1 MTKVFSVLSGKGGT
15 GKTTLSINIS
25 LALKNFGNKVVLI
38 DGNISM
44 PHVFSYIGINSW
56 PYSLNDFLS
65 GKSFERESL
74 INYNGIKVLVSSPKL
89 EDLGNIDLKKLKRVI
104 ESIKSFEKPDFIII
118 DGPPGIGK
126 ETISLIDASDE
137 ILLVIQPFEQNII
150 DAEKIIEISKSLGK
164 EKIKLIL
171 NNGFWLRK
179 EKIEEIKK
187 RLGVEVLGF
196 VPFSKEIMFS
206 SVNKIPIIEE
216 KPNSFVSEMIME
228 IASKLCNED
237 FNESFKLKFFKAF
250 RNFIS
255 LI

>member
-1 MTKVFSVLSGKGGT
+1 MTKIFSVLSGKGGT
-15 GKTTLSINIS
+15 GKTTFSINIS
-25 LALKNFGNKVVLI
+25 LALKKLGNKVVLI

-44 PHVFSYIGINSW
+44 PHVFSYLGINSW
-56 PYSLNDFLS
+56 SYSLNNFLS
-65 GKSFERESL
+65 GKNFERESL
-74 INYNGIKVLVSSPKL
+74 INYNGIKVLVSSPNL
-89 EDLGNIDLKKLKRVI
+89 GDLGNVDLKKFKKII
-104 ESIKSFEKPDFIII
+104 EDIKSFEEPDFIII

-126 ETISLIDASDE
+126 ETISIIEASDE

-150 DAEKIIEISKSLGK
+150 DALKIIEISKSLGK

-179 EKIEEIKK
+179 EKLEEIKK
-187 RLGVEVLGF
+187 KVKIEVLGF
-196 VPFSKEIMFS
+196 IPFNKDIMFS

-216 KPNSFVSEMIME
+216 KPNSLISEMITE

-237 FNESFKLKFFKAF
+237 YNESLKLKFFKVL

-255 LI
+255 SI